1 MSNMET
7 AVQLVDITT
16 IKSNPENPRTIN
28 KEKFRKL
35 KQNIKS
41 FPEMLY
47 KRPMVVDEDGVVLGG
62 NMRLKAL
69 TELKYKQVPVVRA
82 DDWTEEQKKQ
92 FIILDNVGFGDW
104 DWDELANTW
113 DGEKLVEWGLEVPVL
128 DEKAEIDEQEIEF
141 SEYLDE
147 SHNYVVLL
155 FDNDIDWL
163 SAQTHFQL
171 KSVYSK
177 RQNGKP
183 WSKGIGRVLNGAEY
197 LNRIKDE

>member
-1 MSNMET
+1 MET